1 MKAAYL
7 YVAPLVIAIVGI
19 GILPLGYA
27 FYISLTDFSAL
38 RPEPEFV
45 GLKNYQD
52 FLTASYFLNSVQVT
66 TIFVVG
72 TVVTEFLVGLYLA
85 LLMFGEVRGKKVFDK
100 ILFAPIAISPIV
112 MGVLYSPN
120 VVLDDVN
127 TLLYYGL
134 CISPICSDNTGVFLN
149 TALPVVYYGMMIL
162 SDVFVWGPLMM
173 LVILAILNN
182 IPKEHFEAADVS
194 GATSFQIFRRITFPA
209 VIHSP
214 ILAAMIVL
222 RAVDN
227 LRAYEIPFT
236 WSFWLFQERL
246 GAPVDTFSV
255 VMFKLLSS
263 VDFPLSQIAAIGLLL
278 TVFSVTT
285 AVVVMKALTKSWEGI
300 R

>member
-1 MKAAYL
+1 MKVAYL

-19 GILPLGYA
+19 GILPLGHA
-27 FYISLTDFSAL
+27 FYISLTDLSAAK
-38 RPEPEFV
+38 PEPEFV

-52 FLTASYFLNSVQVT
+52 FLTAPFFLNSVRVT

-72 TVVTEFLVGLYLA
+72 TVVMEFLVGLYLA
-85 LLMFGEVRGKKVFDK
+85 LLMFGKVRGKKVFDK
-100 ILFAPIAISPIV
+100 ILFVPIAISPIV

-134 CISPICSDNTGVFLN
+134 CISPICSENTGIFLN
-149 TALPVVYYGMMIL
+149 TALPVVYYGMMIM

-182 IPKEHFEAADVS
+182 IPKEHFEAAEIS
-194 GATSFQIFRRITFPA
+194 GATPFQMFRRLTFPA
-209 VIHSP
+209 IIHSP

-222 RAVDN
+222 RVVDN
-227 LRAYEIPFT
+227 FRAYEIPFT

-246 GAPVDTFSV
+246 GAPIDTFSV
-255 VMFKLLSS
+255 VMFKMLSGS
-263 VDFPLSQIAAIGLLL
+263 DFPLSQIAAVGLLL
-278 TVFSVTT
+278 MAFSVTT
-285 AVVVMKALTKSWEGI
+285 AVVLMKAITKSWEGI